1 MATSS
6 RQSALFGVNDW
17 KAIYQTFKQADFKS
31 YDYETLRKSFIDYLR
46 AYYPETFNDYV
57 ESSEITRWMETSK
70 LNVSVKK
77 LKMDLDRHCK
87 KQGLGEGIVCGKKH
101 IPGKQSLRVWLRVK
115 YL

>member
-1 MATSS
+1 
-6 RQSALFGVNDW
+6 
-17 KAIYQTFKQADFKS
+17 
-31 YDYETLRKSFIDYLR
+31 
-46 AYYPETFNDYV
+46 
-57 ESSEITRWMETSK
+57 METSK

-115 YL
+115 YI